1 MRNIHPEFMFHRGST
16 PLLAFGLP
24 EGLDPETNSIWV
36 TFAQGWRTVLTIYDG
51 SSDLYVENGM
61 VYVQLK
67 DTYTRQFEVG
77 DVEAQVHYKDDNG
90 DVEDHSNEI
99 YGKVLRTQEDEIEA
113 LIRGTTPTH
122 TIDIGMEESFVSGL
136 TISYSQNG
144 SVIVQKAKA
153 QCSFAGEEVNV
164 TLTKEET
171 LRFADGQI
179 ISIKIE
185 VATAGGQ
192 ELVDDSI
199 RIPCR

>member
-1 MRNIHPEFMFHRGST
+1 MKNIHPEFMFHRGST

-24 EGLDPETNSIWV
+24 EGFDANTNSVWV
-36 TFAQGWRTVLTIYDG
+36 TFAQNWRTVMTIYDS
-51 SSDLYVENGM
+51 SSDLNIDGDM
-61 VYVQLK
+61 VYVQLQ
-67 DTYTRQFEVG
+67 DTDTRQFDVG
-77 DVEAQVHYKDDNG
+77 DVEAQVHYKSNDGTN
-90 DVEDHSNEI
+90 EDHSNEI

-122 TIDIGMEESFVSGL
+122 TFDIGMEESFVSGL
-136 TISYSQNG
+136 TVSYSQNG

-153 QCSFAGEEVNV
+153 QCSFAGEEVNA

-171 LRFADGQI
+171 LRFAAGQI